1 VPRPSEGKKK
11 TSCLAKA
18 QEPQRN
24 PFCLLGVLGG
34 LARDYSSRSPEIRYL
49 RNCMKDWRAIAK
61 AHGLDLSARELDRIA
76 PPLEA
81 LEAAFR
87 PLVRELTPGIEP
99 SVAFSVEEDAFSVE
113 EDAL

>member
-1 VPRPSEGKKK
+1 
-11 TSCLAKA
+11 LAFE
-18 QEPQRN
+18 EP
-24 PFCLLGVLGG
+24 
-34 LARDYSSRSPEIRYL
+34 IRYL

-76 PPLEA
+76 PALEA

-99 SVAFSVEEDAFSVE
+99 AVAFSVEEDA
-113 EDAL
+113 L